1 MTIGIAYRA
10 TAQESTDR
18 TRHREVYAVGLR
30 WGRSETR
37 TIFRN
42 KMISLLVDSLE
53 VCGLLLLLGNALG
66 KESAA

>member
-18 TRHREVYAVGLR
+18 TRHKEVYAVGLR
-30 WGRSETR
+30 RRSETR
-37 TIFRN
+37 TTFRN
-42 KMISLLVDSLE
+42 KIISLLVDSLE